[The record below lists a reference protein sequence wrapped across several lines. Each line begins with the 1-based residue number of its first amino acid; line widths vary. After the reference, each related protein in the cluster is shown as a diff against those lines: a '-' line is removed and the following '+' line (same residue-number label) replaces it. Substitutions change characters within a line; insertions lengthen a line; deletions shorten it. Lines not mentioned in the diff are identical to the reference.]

1 MSRTLKPRNG
11 QFLDPKTA
19 VATFFKSPVPS
30 LFDIL
35 LNQKPNSTSIEFADN
50 QFRFR
55 FGQKLP
61 AEPNPIGWIGY
72 QNAVKAAVAQSLC
85 FIPEGT
91 CQTHPGNQKKIEDI
105 YIDEKYYSEVAEK
118 MTEYMDIQYKTATSW
133 ETVAFIA
140 GEQGPEYHVQ
150 LVCGKRAQSMTET
163 PFTIKFAQVVHG
175 LLIMYINRTK
185 HITHFR
191 LEALCRNLA
200 TTTYPNWGWTIS
212 KTPFS
217 CGELTPE
224 AQELIFQEFQD
235 RGENPMRLCLDN
247 PVTQMK
253 IYEDTRRRFQLS
265 MDAIGSKPIDGTET
279 AADSFADF
287 FLQRP
292 LKRTSK
298 RAKFA

>member
-1 MSRTLKPRNG
+1 MSRTLRPRNG
-11 QFLDPKTA
+11 QVFDPKTA
-19 VATFFKSPVPS
+19 VATFFKPPPIKT

-35 LNQKPNSTSIEFADN
+35 SNQGPNTSIEFAEK

-55 FGQKLP
+55 FGQKLSAAP
-61 AEPNPIGWIGY
+61 KPTGWIGY

-91 CQTHPGNQKKIEDI
+91 CQTHPANQKKIEDI

-118 MTEYMDIQYKTATSW
+118 MTEYMDIQYKTSTSW
-133 ETVAFIA
+133 ETIAFIT

-163 PFTIKFAQVVHG
+163 SLTIKFAQVVHG
-175 LLIMYINRTK
+175 LLIMYINRTQQM
-185 HITHFR
+185 THFR

-217 CGELTPE
+217 CEELTPE

-247 PVTQMK
+247 PATQMK
-253 IYEDTRRRFQLS
+253 IYEDTQRRCQQS
-265 MDAIGSKPIDGTET
+265 MDAIRSKPIDETET
-279 AADSFADF
+279 AADSFAAF

-292 LKRTSK
+292 LKRTTK